1 MTPPTWS
8 QVPARAA
15 GASARSAANRAP
27 RATDQ
32 TMTSVRALALRPA
45 RLDIG
50 PPFGVEAPGWVLRNA
65 TGGHVPLPIRGR
77 FLKRFSDDYP
87 SRYGSVLRREN
98 IRIFQDVTFYLA
110 SIIKERFRRQL
121 WTASAPL
128 PAQPQGTE
136 PGRPS
141 ITYPR
146 TNLALCQT
154 GGFAISLDF
163 DMRPHIGRRAIHAC
177 LVILTLSRV
186 GNYHEQFIYRRVG

>member
-32 TMTSVRALALRPA
+32 TMRSVRALALRPA

-87 SRYGSVLRREN
+87 SRYGTVLRREN

-110 SIIKERFRRQL
+110 SIIKERFQATALPAGAAFPHQRDTHPRPLRSPIAYDRTTPPRCVGQGVPRSRRL
-121 WTASAPL
+121 RHASAYRE
-128 PAQPQGTE
+128 AGH
-136 PGRPS
+136 
-141 ITYPR
+141 PR
-146 TNLALCQT
+146 V
-154 GGFAISLDF
+154 
-163 DMRPHIGRRAIHAC
+163 PHDSH
-177 LVILTLSRV
+177 
-186 GNYHEQFIYRRVG
+186 